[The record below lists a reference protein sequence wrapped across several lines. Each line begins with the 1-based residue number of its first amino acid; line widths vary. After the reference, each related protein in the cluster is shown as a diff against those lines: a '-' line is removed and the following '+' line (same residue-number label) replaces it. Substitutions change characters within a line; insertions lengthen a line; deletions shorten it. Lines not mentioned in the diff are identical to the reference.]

1 MSYKNT
7 NYLFSRIN
15 GLIVLSIILASSVLI
30 ISYVHFASA
39 QSSTNN
45 ATTSAMISD
54 DRLPL
59 LFEKVKPS
67 VVQVTVLSK
76 NLLSSGLGS
85 GFVFDK
91 LGHII
96 TNNHVVDSASG
107 TGVPAGNM
115 TVTFLDGRSF
125 KAKVVG
131 TDQFSDLAVLQI
143 NSTNTEEFV
152 PLTIGNSSNLKIGE
166 RVVAIGNPFGLSGS
180 MTEGII
186 SGLGRLLP
194 SQTPE
199 EPDMIPDPNSLVAP
213 PASFSIPEI
222 IQTDAAINP
231 GNSGGPLLN
240 LNGEVIGINSAIFST
255 TGAYS
260 GIGFAVPS
268 NTIKKIIPVLISDN
282 VYRHPWIGISG
293 TDLTP
298 DIASAINVTKPS
310 GFLIIDITPNSPAS
324 KAGLH
329 GGDKLIDV
337 NGRKM
342 KVGGD
347 LILKIDN
354 RNVSKID
361 DILTYLE
368 ENKNVGDKVT
378 LSIFRNGKEQNVNL
392 TLEPRPNETIFQAQP
407 WLGVTGIDV
416 TPSLSKALDVN
427 QSNGILVIGV
437 IADSPADKAG
447 IRGGYK
453 LTDINGTQIQTGG
466 DIITMVDNQTVTKV
480 TDLSDYINLNKRVGD
495 TVNITILRDGNTEQI
510 KAILEAKPKL
520 KLQIIP

>member
-45 ATTSAMISD
+45 ATTSAMLSD

-199 EPDMIPDPNSLVAP
+199 EPDMIPDPNTL
-213 PASFSIPEI
+213 
-222 IQTDAAINP
+222 
-231 GNSGGPLLN
+231 GG
-240 LNGEVIGINSAIFST
+240 T
-255 TGAYS
+255 S
-260 GIGFAVPS
+260 GIIFYPRNNSNRCSDKSRQLWRPFAEFEWRG
-268 NTIKKIIPVLISDN
+268 
-282 VYRHPWIGISG
+282 YR
-293 TDLTP
+293 
-298 DIASAINVTKPS
+298 N
-310 GFLIIDITPNSPAS
+310 
-324 KAGLH
+324 
-329 GGDKLIDV
+329 
-337 NGRKM
+337 
-342 KVGGD
+342 
-347 LILKIDN
+347 
-354 RNVSKID
+354 
-361 DILTYLE
+361 
-368 ENKNVGDKVT
+368 
-378 LSIFRNGKEQNVNL
+378 
-392 TLEPRPNETIFQAQP
+392 
-407 WLGVTGIDV
+407 
-416 TPSLSKALDVN
+416 
-427 QSNGILVIGV
+427 
-437 IADSPADKAG
+437 
-447 IRGGYK
+447 
-453 LTDINGTQIQTGG
+453 
-466 DIITMVDNQTVTKV
+466 
-480 TDLSDYINLNKRVGD
+480 
-495 TVNITILRDGNTEQI
+495 
-510 KAILEAKPKL
+510 
-520 KLQIIP
+520 

>member
-240 LNGEVIGINSAIFST
+240 LNGDVIGINSAIFST

-310 GFLIIDITPNSPAS
+310 GFLIIDITPDSPAS

-329 GGDKLIDV
+329 GGGKLVDV

-347 LILKIDN
+347 LILKIDD

-368 ENKNVGDKVT
+368 ENKNVGDKVA

-392 TLEPRPNETIFQAQP
+392 TLEPRPNETIFQDSAMV
-407 WLGVTGIDV
+407 G
-416 TPSLSKALDVN
+416 
-427 QSNGILVIGV
+427 SN
-437 IADSPADKAG
+437 
-447 IRGGYK
+447 R
-453 LTDINGTQIQTGG
+453 N
-466 DIITMVDNQTVTKV
+466 
-480 TDLSDYINLNKRVGD
+480 
-495 TVNITILRDGNTEQI
+495 
-510 KAILEAKPKL
+510 
-520 KLQIIP
+520 